1 MTMTMVADDDDA
13 ATSSR
18 LVGQELHTDVEG
30 TDCGQQST
38 LTLAFSDRRAT
49 DRTTDGE
56 LLNWL

>member
-1 MTMTMVADDDDA
+1 MVADDDDA
-13 ATSSR
+13 AASLR
-18 LVGQELHTDVEG
+18 LVGQELHTDLQG

-38 LTLAFSDRRAT
+38 LTLAFSDHRRT